1 MSNDTSRS
9 GSRLSDPERAAV
21 APALRRVPEQAR
33 SWRQVEHVIA
43 AAEERL
49 QAGGYD
55 EIASNATGLVEASGL
70 PSGSFYT
77 YFTNA
82 EAVLDALRLLWV
94 ARFQP
99 MLAAAFERPCT
110 DWQDA
115 VDRAVDAVVEFFSY
129 AATRELWLTH
139 QLSRAGLAAE
149 RASDARLG
157 DRTVHEI
164 EATGSTFDGDPVDR
178 VVFVA
183 ILDQLVRLSFMR
195 GTDGRPDPA
204 YIDRAR
210 EATKSFVGARIRAA
224 ASVPAVPA
232 VSAPEPA
239 VSVP

>member
-1 MSNDTSRS
+1 MTDDTSRS
-9 GSRLSDPERAAV
+9 GTRLSAPEREAV

-49 QAGGYD
+49 EAGGYD
-55 EIASNATGLVEASGL
+55 EIASNATALVEASGL

-99 MLAAAFERPCT
+99 MLANAFERPCT

-115 VDRAVDAVVEFFSY
+115 VDRAIDAVVEFFSY
-129 AATRELWLTH
+129 AATRELWLSH
-139 QLSRAGLAAE
+139 QLSRVGLAAE

-157 DRTVHEI
+157 DRTVREI
-164 EATGSTFDGDPVDR
+164 EATGSTFEGNAVDR

-183 ILDQLVRLSFMR
+183 ILDQLVRLSFLR

-204 YIDRAR
+204 YIVRAR
-210 EATKSFVGARIRAA
+210 QATKSFVGALIR
-224 ASVPAVPA
+224 SAVT
-232 VSAPEPA
+232 VS
-239 VSVP
+239 